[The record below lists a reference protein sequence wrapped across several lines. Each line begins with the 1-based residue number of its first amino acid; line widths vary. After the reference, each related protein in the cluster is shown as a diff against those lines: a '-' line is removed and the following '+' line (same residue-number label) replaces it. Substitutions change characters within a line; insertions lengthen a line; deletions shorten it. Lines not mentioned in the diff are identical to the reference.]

1 VRRAGLGLAA
11 ACALAALAA
20 AGAGRSQEAPPG
32 SPARAPAPAG
42 PSAPGGKAVPPS
54 APMLET
60 AGPPAPRAYD
70 LRYEARLVPSERVA
84 RVTVRLGRGAGLVR
98 WVRLAI
104 DPERHV
110 DFRGDGAV
118 EPEAGAVVWR
128 PPAAGGA
135 LHYTFRI
142 DHLRDATSYDAHV
155 TEQWALFR
163 GDDLVPPAR
172 VDTEPGALARARLR
186 LRLPDGWSAAVPF
199 ERLPD
204 GRFAVENP
212 ERRFD
217 RPTGWLLLGR
227 LGVLR
232 EKVAGAHLVVAAP
245 TGQGARRLDL
255 LALLRWSLP
264 ALRDVLGGLPARLL
278 VASAGDPMWRGGLS
292 GPRSVFVHV
301 DRPLIDRDGTSPL
314 LHELFHAAVPLQAG
328 PGGDWVVEG
337 LAELYSLELLA
348 RSKTIGRV
356 RYRKALRRFAERGAG
371 VVALDVDPAVGP
383 VAARAVSALHA
394 LDGELRTAT
403 QERVTLDQVVA
414 RLAAERGELTTER
427 FRQLV
432 DEVAGR
438 SLGAFFR
445 AQIPLKAQPA
455 LP

>member
-1 VRRAGLGLAA
+1 VRRPGLAIA
-11 ACALAALAA
+11 AGCALAALAA
-20 AGAGRSQEAPPG
+20 AGPLRAQGPLPEPSASTGAAG
-32 SPARAPAPAG
+32 AG
-42 PSAPGGKAVPPS
+42 PSAP
-54 APMLET
+54 APEA
-60 AGPPAPRAYD
+60 AGPPAPHAYD
-70 LRYEARLVPSERVA
+70 LRYEVRLVPSERVA
-84 RVTVRLGRGAGLVR
+84 RVTVRLGRDAQLVR
-98 WVRLAI
+98 WVRFAI

-128 PPAAGGA
+128 PPPAGGA
-135 LHYTFRI
+135 LHYSFRI

-172 VDTEPGALARARLR
+172 VDAEPGALARARLR
-186 LRLPDGWSAAVPF
+186 FRLPDGWSAAVPF
-199 ERLPD
+199 DRLPD
-204 GRFAVENP
+204 GRYAIENP

-232 EKVAGAHLVVAAP
+232 ERVAGSHVAVAAP

-264 ALRDVLGGLPARLL
+264 ALRDILGTLPPRLL
-278 VASAGDPMWRGGLS
+278 VVSAGDPMWRGGLS
-292 GPRSVFVHV
+292 GPRSVFVHAN
-301 DRPLIDRDGTSPL
+301 RPLIDRDGASPL

-337 LAELYSLELLA
+337 LAELYSLEILA
-348 RSKTIGRV
+348 RSKTIGKA

-371 VVALDVDPAVGP
+371 VSALDVDPAVGP
-383 VAARAVSALHA
+383 VAARAVTALHA
-394 LDGELRTAT
+394 LDGELRAAT
-403 QERVTLDQVVA
+403 QGRVTLDHVVV
-414 RLAAERGELTTER
+414 RLSTERGELTTAR

-445 AQIPLKAQPA
+445 AQVPLKAQPA

>member
-1 VRRAGLGLAA
+1 MKLGCALAV
-11 ACALAALAA
+11 ACAFAALAA
-20 AGAGRSQEAPPG
+20 AGAGAQGAPTNARARAVEVAAPP
-32 SPARAPAPAG
+32 APAPQ
-42 PSAPGGKAVPPS
+42 APAPPAVPE
-54 APMLET
+54 A
-60 AGPPAPRAYD
+60 AGPPAPRVYD

-84 RVTVRLGRGAGLVR
+84 RVTVRLGREAGLVR
-98 WVRLAI
+98 WVRFAI

-110 DFRGDGAV
+110 DFSGDGGV

-142 DHLRDATSYDAHV
+142 DHLRNATSYDAHV

-186 LRLPDGWSAAVPF
+186 LRLPDDWSAAVPF

-204 GRFAVENP
+204 GRFSIENP

-232 EKVAGAHLVVAAP
+232 EKVAGAHVAVAAP

-255 LALLRWSLP
+255 LALLRWCLP
-264 ALRDVLGGLPARLL
+264 VLRDVLGVLPERLL

-292 GPRSVFVHV
+292 GPRSVFVHA
-301 DRPLIDRDGTSPL
+301 DRPLIDPDGTSPL

-348 RSKTIGRV
+348 RSKTIGKA
-356 RYRKALRRFAERGAG
+356 RYRNALRRLAERGAG
-371 VVALDVDPAVGP
+371 VPALDVDPAVGP
-383 VAARAVSALHA
+383 VAARAVTALHA
-394 LDGELRTAT
+394 LDGELRTST
-403 QERVTLDQVVA
+403 QDRVTLDHVVA
-414 RLAAERGELTTER
+414 RLATERGELTTER
-427 FRQLV
+427 FRRLV

-445 AQIPLKAQPA
+445 AQVPLKAQPA